1 MTTVDEAH
9 TNSADDGYQPAP
21 MLRRPA
27 DGHKGTFGTV
37 LVIGGSHTGSR
48 VMLGA
53 PALAA
58 TAALRGGCGLVK
70 VAVPDTIVESVL
82 SISPCATGIA
92 LPTDSDG
99 VVRASEAAEVIDET
113 VNTGVACIAIGPGWG
128 TGTAQEQILTRLI
141 SSDELPIV
149 IDADG
154 LNVLSYIRDFMMDL
168 RAPAILTPHPGE
180 FRRLADTIGI
190 KLDIRTANGRHAAC
204 EQMAQR
210 LGCVVILKGAGT
222 VVSNGLDTWVCHINN
237 AALATAGS
245 GDVLTGLVAS
255 FVSQFW
261 KPHMGTITPQMC
273 GGLSLLDCAI
283 YAVQTHAQ
291 CGDVWSAV
299 HGDAG
304 MLASDLLELIPDRI
318 REIRGTTCQ

>member
-1 MTTVDEAH
+1 VTIVDEAH
-9 TNSADDGYQPAP
+9 TNSADDGYVPAP
-21 MLRRPA
+21 MLSRPE

-37 LVIGGSHTGSR
+37 FIIGGSHSGSN

-70 VAVPDTIVESVL
+70 VAVPDTIVKGVL
-82 SISPCATGIA
+82 SISPCATGVA

-99 VVRASEAAEVIDET
+99 VVRASEAAEIIDET
-113 VNTGVACIAIGPGWG
+113 VNAGVTCLAIGPGWG
-128 TGTAQEQILTRLI
+128 IGSAQEQILTRLI
-141 SSDELPIV
+141 SIDELPIV

-154 LNVLSYIRDFMMDL
+154 LNVLSHIRDFMMDIC
-168 RAPAILTPHPGE
+168 APVILTPHPGE

-190 KLDIRTANGRHAAC
+190 KVDISTAKSRHAAC

-222 VVSNGLDTWVCHINN
+222 VVSNGLDTWVCDINN

-261 KPHMGTITPQMC
+261 KPHMGKVTPQMC

-283 YAVQTHAQ
+283 HAVQIHANS
-291 CGDVWSAV
+291 GDAWSV
-299 HGDAG
+299 LHGDAG

-318 REIRGTTCQ
+318 REIRGTKCQ